1 MSGLKL
7 SQIAIGL
14 SMLGGVA
21 TAQASTLNQAQLNN
35 LAQDLQV
42 SYQVIDNVNAKD
54 CDDKFGGGKCFD
66 ARISLKA
73 SQDFSAASWQIYF
86 SHTTPIQKDSSE
98 LFDITHV
105 NGDLHIIKPSTAF
118 KGFKAGQVYDIP
130 LKGTF
135 WHASA
140 SDQMP
145 NYFVVADGLK
155 PAIIESTREI
165 KDQDSQLTYN
175 QHVAPLSKPEHYRR
189 SQEDSLPLADAQWLY
204 SHYEDVNS
212 AQSPAHSARI
222 IPAISAVQLDGASVD
237 LSGGITVKQSDVIAH
252 ALEYLDARG
261 ITVNQNG
268 VAVSF
273 VDDQSLATD
282 AYHLKVSDKGIQVTS
297 ASGSGR
303 YYALITLAT
312 LAQDAKVPSGQYQ
325 DQPRYPFRGMHLDVS
340 RNFHSKDM
348 VLRLLDQMASVKL
361 NKLHFHLADDEG
373 WRLEIPGLPELT
385 DIGAYRC
392 YDPTETQCLL
402 PQLGAGPYRDAPGNG
417 YFSVADYQEILAYAK
432 ARHIEVIPSMDMP
445 GHSRAATRSMMARY
459 NKYMQQEKPELANEY
474 LLTDLQDT
482 TVYSSVQFY
491 NDNTINP
498 CLPSSYRFVSK
509 VLNEINKMHQDAGM
523 PLNRYHI
530 GADETAGAWKESPAC
545 ADIIAE
551 NNMDDPEQ
559 LTAYFVEK
567 VTKIVNAM
575 GITAGA
581 WSDGLSHVEQEKLA
595 PRIQA
600 NIWDALF
607 WQGHNRA
614 QDFAN
619 RGWDVVLSIPDA
631 LYFDFPY
638 ALDPL
643 EPGYY
648 WASRNTD
655 SFKIFRFMP
664 DNLPAHAEF
673 WPDRM
678 GSPFTAKDDS
688 PLKPGASFIGMQGQL
703 WSETVRDDQRAEFMI
718 YPRLQVMAER
728 AWHKADW
735 ELDYVAGR
743 EYGPATSYFDQSQQ
757 DKLRKDWA
765 AFSQALVN
773 QVLPQMADNVMFRLP
788 PPGAKLVD
796 GKLHANSLWPGLT
809 IEYRQTGGNWT
820 EYRQPVQVTGEVE
833 LRTRF
838 SGMQRSSRII
848 PVN

>member
-1 MSGLKL
+1 MSGFKL
-7 SQIAIGL
+7 SRIAVGL
-14 SMLGGVA
+14 SVLSSMA
-21 TAQASTLNQAQLNN
+21 TAQASSLNQTELDALGEN
-35 LAQDLQV
+35 LAV
-42 SYQVIDNVNAKD
+42 TYHVISNTEATG
-54 CDDKFGGGKCFD
+54 CSETLGGGKCFD
-66 ARISLKA
+66 AKISLTLPSDAKT
-73 SQDFSAASWQIYF
+73 SGWKIYF
-86 SHTTPIQKDSSE
+86 SHTTPIQRDSSD
-98 LFDITHV
+98 LFDIEHI
-105 NGDLHIIKPSTAF
+105 NGDLHTITPTSEF
-118 KGFKAGQVYDIP
+118 SGFKAGETLDIP

-135 WHASA
+135 WLAAA
-140 SDQMP
+140 SDQIP
-145 NYFVVADGLK
+145 NYYLYADGLS
-155 PAIIESTREI
+155 PVIIDSTREI
-165 KDQDSQLTYN
+165 RDQDSQLTYN
-175 QHVAPLSKPEHYRR
+175 QHVAPLSSPEQYRR
-189 SQEDSLPLADAQWLY
+189 SEQDKLQLADAAWLFE
-204 SHYEDVNS
+204 HYQQVN
-212 AQSPAHSARI
+212 AEQSDTSVRI
-222 IPAISAVQLDGASVD
+222 IPAISSTT
-237 LSGGITVKQSDVIAH
+237 LSGDKLDLRGGLAITSTEVIDH
-252 ALEYLDARG
+252 ALSRLAAQG
-261 ITVNQNG
+261 INSNPTG
-268 VAVSF
+268 IKVSF
-273 VDDQSLATD
+273 EDDLNLAVD
-282 AYHLKVSDKGIQVTS
+282 AYVLTVEKDAITIRSG
-297 ASGSGR
+297 SGSGR
-303 YYALITLAT
+303 YYALTSLSALAKEG
-312 LAQDAKVPSGQYQ
+312 QVPTGVYQ
-325 DQPRYPFRGMHLDVS
+325 DSPRYPFRGMHLDVS

-348 VLRLLDQMASVKL
+348 VLRLLDQMAAVKL

-385 DIGAYRC
+385 EIGAYRC
-392 YDPTETQCLL
+392 HDPSESQCLL
-402 PQLGAGPYRDAPGNG
+402 PQLGSGPHRDAPVNG
-417 YFSVADYQEILAYAK
+417 YYSVADYKEILAYAK
-432 ARHIEVIPSMDMP
+432 ARHIDVIPSMDMP

-459 NKYMQQEKPELANEY
+459 NKYMQQENPELANEY

-509 VLNEINKMHQDAGM
+509 VLNEINKMHQEAAM
-523 PLNRYHI
+523 PLSRYHV

-545 ADIIAE
+545 ATIIAE
-551 NNMDDPEQ
+551 QGIDDPEQ

-619 RGWDVVLSIPDA
+619 RGWDVVLSIPDV

-638 ALDPL
+638 AVDPL

-703 WSETVRDDQRAEFMI
+703 WSETVRDDQRTEFMI

-743 EYGPATSYFDQSQQ
+743 EYGPATSYFDASQQ
-757 DKLRKDWA
+757 NKLRKDWA

-809 IEYRQTGGNWT
+809 IEYRQTGGKWT

-833 LRTRF
+833 LRSRF